1 MSVLH
6 QETTVARAWTT
17 TGIGTGSE
25 QRPRSQMNAFP
36 ATAMDGAANAGST
49 RSCTTTPSREVE
61 ENVWTARETEE
72 EHTARSAKKTRSPPL
87 RRTPREGRSASC
99 ATAIR
104 MVRQTS
110 SAGTMGSANASQGWQ
125 GTSATSALPTTGTS
139 PLQETLLPHLVNAWS
154 RAVLETGQT
163 VIPTMV
169 NASAN
174 KTLRGESATDAGP
187 ATSRST
193 WTTTLVAPPASA
205 SDTPLTVTPLQTI
218 SKA

>member
-6 QETTVARAWTT
+6 QETTAAPAWMTI
-17 TGIGTGSE
+17 GIGTGSE
-25 QRPRSQMNAFP
+25 QPLRSQTNAYP
-36 ATAMDGAANAGST
+36 ATAMGGAANADST
-49 RSCTTTPSREVE
+49 RSCTTTLSNEAE
-61 ENVWTARETEE
+61 ENVSTVRVTAEV
-72 EHTARSAKKTRSPPL
+72 HTARSARKTLSPPL